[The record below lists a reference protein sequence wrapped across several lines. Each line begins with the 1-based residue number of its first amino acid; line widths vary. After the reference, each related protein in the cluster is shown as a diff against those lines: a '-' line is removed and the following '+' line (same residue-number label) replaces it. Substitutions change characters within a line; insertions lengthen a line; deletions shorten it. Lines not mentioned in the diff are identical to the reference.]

1 MFIPNK
7 FTEFFRT
14 LGVRSFLFLA
24 LAMLSVVLLCGF
36 FFSQLYSS
44 QKTKILGVGEKNTA
58 IVTSNFEAVLVP
70 LLEFVKIS
78 AYRINY
84 MDEHTEGGVSADVVG
99 KFLIDQN
106 AVYSKII
113 DDSFLGIYSYF
124 NGKFLPGIDWTPD
137 ENYHPVDRPWYKSAV
152 SSPKQIVFVDPYLD
166 VYTGSTVMTFATTL
180 NDNRNVMAFDI
191 RLDKIQKIIEDVSRN
206 DGYDHMVVSDGG
218 VVIAHSDVDM
228 VGKVYDLS
236 DGTVDNI
243 YEYVISLLDEK
254 DFSNGAVVEYGGINY
269 VVYSRSIGDHWHVV
283 GIADSAEY
291 FSSLETVFIVSTITI
306 LFVLTVVA
314 VVFIHIVFNKRKIE
328 KLNENMVML
337 AEVYDHMYEFSLSAN
352 TCMRL
357 CSNASEQSDVL
368 GSDIDD
374 AQIFIVSEM
383 NKLVDDSSKRVLT
396 EFVNLNTL
404 PDRLASGKNLILEF
418 LNHDQLWNRARFISS
433 HSPGADNPDKI
444 LFLIENIDLE
454 KREREKLIYLSE
466 TDPLTGILNRRS
478 GESKIKSLIAGE
490 KHGLYAL
497 FDADKFK
504 SVNDSFGHD
513 VGDKVI
519 VAVAECLRKTFSNY
533 DVVMRLGGDEFAVY
547 VMSVTDR
554 DAASALMRKLF
565 NHIDKIVIKEL
576 GDFKI
581 NLSVGIAFFGAG
593 RQSRFESLYR
603 EADFAMYESKKIHGN
618 SVTFFDDLNFDFDDI
633 RR

>member
-1 MFIPNK
+1 
-7 FTEFFRT
+7 
-14 LGVRSFLFLA
+14 
-24 LAMLSVVLLCGF
+24 
-36 FFSQLYSS
+36 
-44 QKTKILGVGEKNTA
+44 
-58 IVTSNFEAVLVP
+58 
-70 LLEFVKIS
+70 
-78 AYRINY
+78 
-84 MDEHTEGGVSADVVG
+84 
-99 KFLIDQN
+99 
-106 AVYSKII
+106 
-113 DDSFLGIYSYF
+113 
-124 NGKFLPGIDWTPD
+124 
-137 ENYHPVDRPWYKSAV
+137 
-152 SSPKQIVFVDPYLD
+152 
-166 VYTGSTVMTFATTL
+166 
-180 NDNRNVMAFDI
+180 
-191 RLDKIQKIIEDVSRN
+191 
-206 DGYDHMVVSDGG
+206 
-218 VVIAHSDVDM
+218 
-228 VGKVYDLS
+228 
-236 DGTVDNI
+236 
-243 YEYVISLLDEK
+243 
-254 DFSNGAVVEYGGINY
+254 
-269 VVYSRSIGDHWHVV
+269 
-283 GIADSAEY
+283 
-291 FSSLETVFIVSTITI
+291 
-306 LFVLTVVA
+306 
-314 VVFIHIVFNKRKIE
+314 
-328 KLNENMVML
+328 MVML

-504 SVNDSFGHD
+504 SVNDNFGHD

-519 VAVAECLRKTFSNY
+519 VAVAECLCKTFSNY

-618 SVTFFDDLNFDFDDI
+618 SMTFFDDLNFDFDDI